1 MTSTI
6 KDGGCAYPCE
16 YHRRSGMHST
26 EKVVAKGMSLRDYFA
41 GQALAGDMANP
52 GEGVFTSDANSKFLI
67 ERAVFHYRMAD
78 AMIAARE
85 ATK

>member
-1 MTSTI
+1 MTNTI

-41 GQALAGDMANP
+41 GQALASGAFNDTA
-52 GEGVFTSDANSKFLI
+52 GTHLDDAKNAYKW
-67 ERAVFHYRMAD
+67 AD

-85 ATK
+85 ASQ